1 MSRTQRTKNRART
14 ERDRRSEIL
23 SLARMEA
30 DHGNV
35 EAARALFALVGV
47 DGGYALKHDWL

>member
-14 ERDRRSEIL
+14 ERDRRSKIL
-23 SLARMEA
+23 SFAHMEA
-30 DHGNV
+30 NHGNI

-47 DGGYALKHDWL
+47 DYHSEGNA

>member
-1 MSRTQRTKNRART
+1 MSRTQRTKNRTRT

-30 DHGNV
+30 DHGNI

-47 DGGYALKHDWL
+47 DYYSEGNS